1 MLNQLSGTDKL
12 EIISKNLTKTI
23 EGEQEL
29 ATLTPSIGIDDI
41 IDSAL
46 FKDTMKLTVEGIISV
61 GYMIGHLT
69 ENEVMVD
76 KE

>member
-1 MLNQLSGTDKL
+1 VLNQLSGTDKL

-29 ATLTPSIGIDDI
+29 ATLIPSIGVDDI

-46 FKDTMKLTVEGIISV
+46 FKDTMKLTVEGIISA
-61 GYMIGHLT
+61 GYMIGNLT